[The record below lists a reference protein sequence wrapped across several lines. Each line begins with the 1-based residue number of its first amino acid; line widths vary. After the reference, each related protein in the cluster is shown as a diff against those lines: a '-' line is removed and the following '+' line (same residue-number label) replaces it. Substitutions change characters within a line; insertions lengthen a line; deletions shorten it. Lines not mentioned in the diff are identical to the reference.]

1 MGDACNRGRVPSTSR
16 IHLVA
21 KRARQRFEAAE
32 QQLFYMS
39 VGGDVD
45 ETEGGDAAEESKI
58 NVFKRFKYRRLKQ
71 DPASKLARR
80 VYELRS
86 RNPEFRRKREKY
98 RKEYMR
104 KNKRDLERRAEI
116 VRKMKKRMP
125 PPPPNQQ
132 RTQNHRVS
140 KSR

>member
-1 MGDACNRGRVPSTSR
+1 MGDACNRGRAPSTNR

-21 KRARQRFEAAE
+21 KKARQLFEAAE

-39 VGGDVD
+39 MGDAD
-45 ETEGGDAAEESKI
+45 EMEGGDAAEESKI
-58 NVFKRFKYRRLKQ
+58 NVFKQFKYRRLKQ

-125 PPPPNQQ
+125 SPPQNQQ

-140 KSR
+140 KPR

>member
-1 MGDACNRGRVPSTSR
+1 MGDACNRGRATSTNR

-21 KRARQRFEAAE
+21 KKARQLFENAE

-39 VGGDVD
+39 MGDAD
-45 ETEGGDAAEESKI
+45 EMDGGDAAEESKI
-58 NVFKRFKYRRLKQ
+58 NVFKQFKYRRLKQ

-98 RKEYMR
+98 RKEYVR
-104 KNKRDLERRAEI
+104 KNKRDLERRAEV

-125 PPPPNQQ
+125 PPPQQ
-132 RTQNHRVS
+132 QKTQNHRVS
-140 KSR
+140 KPR

>member
-1 MGDACNRGRVPSTSR
+1 MGDACNRGRAPSTSR

-21 KRARQRFEAAE
+21 KKARQLFENAE

-39 VGGDVD
+39 MGDAD
-45 ETEGGDAAEESKI
+45 EMEGGDAAEESKI
-58 NVFKRFKYRRLKQ
+58 NVFKQFKYRRLKQ

-125 PPPPNQQ
+125 SPPQQQ

-140 KSR
+140 KPR

>member
-1 MGDACNRGRVPSTSR
+1 MGDACNRGRAPSTNR

-21 KRARQRFEAAE
+21 KKARQLFENAE

-39 VGGDVD
+39 MGDAD
-45 ETEGGDAAEESKI
+45 EMEGGDAAEESKI
-58 NVFKRFKYRRLKQ
+58 NVFKQFKYRRLKQ

-125 PPPPNQQ
+125 SPPQQQ

-140 KSR
+140 KPR

>member
-1 MGDACNRGRVPSTSR
+1 MGDACNEGRATSTNR

-21 KRARQRFEAAE
+21 KKARQLFENAE

-39 VGGDVD
+39 MGDVHEMD
-45 ETEGGDAAEESKI
+45 GGDAAEESKI
-58 NVFKRFKYRRLKQ
+58 NVFKQFKYRRLKQ

-98 RKEYMR
+98 RKEYVR

-125 PPPPNQQ
+125 PPPNQQ
-132 RTQNHRVS
+132 RTQNHRES
-140 KSR
+140 KPR

>member
-1 MGDACNRGRVPSTSR
+1 MGDACNRGRATSTDR
-16 IHLVA
+16 VHLVA
-21 KRARQRFEAAE
+21 KKARQLFENAE

-39 VGGDVD
+39 MGGDVD
-45 ETEGGDAAEESKI
+45 EMDGGDAAEESKI
-58 NVFKRFKYRRLKQ
+58 NVFKQFKYRRLKQ

-125 PPPPNQQ
+125 SPPPNQQ

-140 KSR
+140 KPR

>member
-1 MGDACNRGRVPSTSR
+1 MGDACNEGRATSTNR
-16 IHLVA
+16 VHLVA
-21 KRARQRFEAAE
+21 KKARQLFENAE

-39 VGGDVD
+39 MGDVD
-45 ETEGGDAAEESKI
+45 EMDGGDAAEESKI
-58 NVFKRFKYRRLKQ
+58 NVFKQFKYRRLKQ

-125 PPPPNQQ
+125 PPPPNQP
-132 RTQNHRVS
+132 RTQNHRES

>member
-1 MGDACNRGRVPSTSR
+1 MEDACNRGRAPSTNR

-21 KRARQRFEAAE
+21 KRARQRFENAE

-39 VGGDVD
+39 MGDAD
-45 ETEGGDAAEESKI
+45 EMEGGDAAEESKI
-58 NVFKRFKYRRLKQ
+58 NVFKQFKYRRLKQ

-125 PPPPNQQ
+125 SPPQNQQ
-132 RTQNHRVS
+132 RTQNHRES
-140 KSR
+140 KPR